1 MKSVVVT
8 GSTRG
13 IGRGLAENF
22 LKRGCKVCVSGRGQ
36 EAVDKCVAELAA
48 QFGADKVTGKSCDIA
63 RADEIQ
69 ALWEHAKK
77 VFGNVDVWINNA
89 GMSLQRAM
97 VWDLSNADIEKIV
110 ATNLT
115 GLMLANRIVLSGF
128 VQQGN
133 GQIWNMEGYGSNGA
147 TQPGMMSYGATKRAV
162 HYINR
167 ALRKEVA
174 EHNKEHGT
182 NIQVCILSPG
192 IVVTDLLIGDYDTQ
206 SEQWK
211 KVRKIFN
218 ILGDKVETVTPWLVD
233 GVLASNKNGAEV
245 AWLTGGKAFARFLK
259 ATFVKRD
266 LFADMGI

>member
-1 MKSVVVT
+1 
-8 GSTRG
+8 
-13 IGRGLAENF
+13 LP
-22 LKRGCKVCVSGRGQ
+22 
-36 EAVDKCVAELAA
+36 
-48 QFGADKVTGKSCDIA
+48 
-63 RADEIQ
+63 
-69 ALWEHAKK
+69 
-77 VFGNVDVWINNA
+77 
-89 GMSLQRAM
+89 
-97 VWDLSNADIEKIV
+97 NADIEKIV

-115 GLMLANRIVLSGF
+115 GLMLANRIVLAGF

-147 TQPGMMSYGATKRAV
+147 TQSGMASYGATKRAV
-162 HYINR
+162 HYLNR
-167 ALRKEVA
+167 ALRKEAA
-174 EHNKEHGT
+174 EYNKENST

-192 IVVTDLLIGDYDTQ
+192 IVVTDLLIGDYDTK

-245 AWLTGGKAFARFLK
+245 AWLTGGKAFTRFLK

-266 LFADMGI
+266 LFSEMGI